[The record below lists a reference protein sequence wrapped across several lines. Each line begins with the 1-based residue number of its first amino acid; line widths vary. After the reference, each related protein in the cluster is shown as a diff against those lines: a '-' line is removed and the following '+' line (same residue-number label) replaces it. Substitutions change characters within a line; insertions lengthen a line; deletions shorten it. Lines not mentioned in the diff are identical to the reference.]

1 MSLYPRKRTCGGRVG
16 MSAKCQKQTCARL
29 FDQLVGSQ
37 HEAGGNFV
45 ANGFGGLDVDHQFKG
60 GGPFDRNLRW
70 SCAAQH
76 AGNQSSALAEDSDK
90 ARTITNHAAFLR
102 RSGHW

>member
-1 MSLYPRKRTCGGRVG
+1 

-45 ANGFGGLDVDHQFKG
+45 ANGFGGLDVDHQFKVVG
-60 GGPFDRNLRW
+60 RSTVISDGLAPRSTRATSRARWRKTPTKRGP
-70 SCAAQH
+70 
-76 AGNQSSALAEDSDK
+76 
-90 ARTITNHAAFLR
+90 
-102 RSGHW
+102 